1 MDQIKVLAVKR
12 KFLEKNK
19 KKKNKRIIILMIEW
33 YMKYYLFINI
43 NIYSSFL
50 LEKYNIFYLEIINN

>member
-19 KKKNKRIIILMIEW
+19 IKKIII
-33 YMKYYLFINI
+33 YNNNI
-43 NIYSSFL
+43 DDI
-50 LEKYNIFYLEIINN
+50 IINEIFIY